1 MLNSPEHPDP
11 IPTISLYH
19 LISSHQN
26 LSAKIGLHYI
36 FQAQKIPVTLW
47 VKWGSNGNGD
57 GQFKNPIGISVID
70 KHVCVNDGITIFRF
84 YKNWSVYSQMGKLW

>member
-11 IPTISLYH
+11 IPTISLYY
-19 LISSHQN
+19 LISSRQN

-47 VKWGSNGNGD
+47 VKKLRGGD
-57 GQFKNPIGISVID
+57 
-70 KHVCVNDGITIFRF
+70 
-84 YKNWSVYSQMGKLW
+84 QMETRYYWDRVRASARV